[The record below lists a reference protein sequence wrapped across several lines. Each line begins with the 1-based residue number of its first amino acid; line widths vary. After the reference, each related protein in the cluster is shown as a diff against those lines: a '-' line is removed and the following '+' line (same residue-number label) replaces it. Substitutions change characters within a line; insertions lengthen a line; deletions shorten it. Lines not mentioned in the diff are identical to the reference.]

1 MIEKSENQFALL
13 TFAGLAKIAAE
24 ELNPS
29 DKKKIQVHHLPNYD
43 LSVLSLSEADMSC
56 LPSIKTVEYV
66 FWLMGRLPLSK
77 KIHLRQLQERIQKFY
92 VSLG

>member
-1 MIEKSENQFALL
+1 MIEKPNNQFALL

-43 LSVLSLSEADMSC
+43 LSILSLSEIDMSR
-56 LPSIKTVEYV
+56 LSFLKTVEDLFLV
-66 FWLMGRLPLSK
+66 M
-77 KIHLRQLQERIQKFY
+77 
-92 VSLG
+92 

>member
-1 MIEKSENQFALL
+1 MIEKSNNQFALL

-43 LSVLSLSEADMSC
+43 LSILSLSEIDIS
-56 LPSIKTVEYV
+56 
-66 FWLMGRLPLSK
+66 R
-77 KIHLRQLQERIQKFY
+77 
-92 VSLG
+92 

>member
-1 MIEKSENQFALL
+1 MIEKPNNQFALL

-43 LSVLSLSEADMSC
+43 LSILSLSEIDIS
-56 LPSIKTVEYV
+56 
-66 FWLMGRLPLSK
+66 R
-77 KIHLRQLQERIQKFY
+77 
-92 VSLG
+92 

>member
-1 MIEKSENQFALL
+1 ML

-43 LSVLSLSEADMSC
+43 LSILSLSEIDMSR
-56 LPSIKTVEYV
+56 LSFLKTVEDV
-66 FWLMGRLPLSK
+66 FWLMGQLPLSK
-77 KIHLRQLQERIQKFY
+77 KVHLHQLPERIQKDLSDWPTSIFD
-92 VSLG
+92 VPPS